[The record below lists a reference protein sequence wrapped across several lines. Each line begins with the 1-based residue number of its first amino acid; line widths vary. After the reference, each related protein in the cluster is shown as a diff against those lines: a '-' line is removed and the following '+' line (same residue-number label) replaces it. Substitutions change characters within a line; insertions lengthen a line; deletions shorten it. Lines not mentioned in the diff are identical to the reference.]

1 MIFLRKSN
9 SCFLC
14 KKISRSPNK
23 FMKYWRLMI
32 SISIFMLCHSLVQAK
47 PRGVK
52 ITRTEYHG
60 WKNAIV
66 ISNGQVEAIIVPSI
80 GRVMQFRLVG
90 EEGVF
95 WENSEVAGKAVN
107 PKSNDWTNFGGDKP
121 WPSPQSEWPKI
132 TPRSWPPP
140 IGFDSSP
147 WEAKEFI
154 SNITRMFSPESKGAV
169 GATTI
174 QLTSPVDPHFGIRVT
189 RDIYVDVTGAAVM
202 KIKTTFEKVSGTP
215 VKVGVWVITQ
225 VNEAEAVFVPV
236 PKNSPYK
243 EGYNLQSKE
252 LPENF
257 NVKDGLIE
265 LKRDPKKASKIG
277 NDAGTLL
284 WMNAKYVLRVD
295 SPRILN
301 ADYPDNGSSAEV
313 YTNPDPAKYIELEMQ
328 GPLQEMK
335 VGERIERVNT
345 YTLLRRRNQ
354 DAAKEAR
361 KILLSASN

>member
-1 MIFLRKSN
+1 MKDRIIIILIVLL
-9 SCFLC
+9 CFVTSGSLAQ
-14 KKISRSPNK
+14 
-23 FMKYWRLMI
+23 
-32 SISIFMLCHSLVQAK
+32 SISV
-47 PRGVK
+47 GVN

-60 WKNAIV
+60 WKDAIV
-66 ISNGQVEAIIVPSI
+66 MSNGKVEAVIVPSI

-107 PKSNDWTNFGGDKP
+107 PGSSTWTNFGGDKP

-132 TPRSWPPP
+132 TPRAWPPP
-140 IGFDSSP
+140 LGFDASP
-147 WEAKEFI
+147 WEAAEFI
-154 SNITRMFSPESKGAV
+154 SNITRMFTPEKKGAIGV
-169 GATTI
+169 STI

-189 RDIYVDVTGAAVM
+189 RDIYLDVTKASVM
-202 KIKTTFEKVSGTP
+202 KIKTTFEKVSGEP
-215 VKVGVWVITQ
+215 VKAGIWVITQ

-252 LPENF
+252 LPEAF
-257 NVKDGLIE
+257 SVKDNLIE

-284 WMNAKYVLRVD
+284 WMNAKHVLRVD
-295 SPRILN
+295 SARVPN

-313 YTNPDPAKYIELEMQ
+313 YTNPDPAKYIELEML
-328 GPLQEMK
+328 GPLKEMK
-335 VGERIERVNT
+335 IGDRIEHVNT
-345 YTLLRRRNQ
+345 YTLLRRRNK
-354 DAAKEAR
+354 DATKEAR
-361 KILLSASN
+361 KILSMTSN